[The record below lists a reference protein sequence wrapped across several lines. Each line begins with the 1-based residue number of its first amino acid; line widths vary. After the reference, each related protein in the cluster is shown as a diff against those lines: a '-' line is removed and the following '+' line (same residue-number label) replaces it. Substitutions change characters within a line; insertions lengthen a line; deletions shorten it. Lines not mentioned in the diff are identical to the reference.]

1 MSRVAG
7 ILLIDEAHYKARK
20 VKVGDR
26 EVWVPRSLTKT
37 ITKFLPDSDGHRECV
52 MEVEDWFSEKENL

>member
-1 MSRVAG
+1 MTRVAG

-26 EVWVPRSLTKT
+26 EVWIPRSLTGS
-37 ITKFLPDSDGHRECV
+37 ITKFMPDANGHRECV
-52 MEVEDWFSEKENL
+52 MEVEDWFCEKEDL